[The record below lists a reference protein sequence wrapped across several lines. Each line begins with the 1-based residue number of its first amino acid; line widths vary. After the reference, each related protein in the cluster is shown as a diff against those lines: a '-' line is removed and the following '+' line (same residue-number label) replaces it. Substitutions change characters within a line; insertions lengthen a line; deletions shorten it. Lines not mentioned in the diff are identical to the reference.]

1 MEAAETSFQQSL
13 AIARRQQTLSLELRA
28 AVSLAR
34 LRRDHTKNVVVRDVV
49 LPIYERFE
57 EGFDTVDL
65 REAQGLL
72 GLRTER

>member
-1 MEAAETSFQQSL
+1 M
-13 AIARRQQTLSLELRA
+13 SLELRA
-28 AVSLAR
+28 AISLAR
-34 LRRDHTKNVVVRDVV
+34 LRRDRTKHAPVRDMV